1 MSRQAVEQLKLQVD
15 IIDRKYDRKIY
26 KSNTSTLKTNTTA
39 SKSTKIKMKEGI
51 IWDLSKDNIFF
62 IPFEELNLQHI
73 KQKYGFKII
82 KLIHDVLYIST
93 KYDDEYYI
101 DKKYILQIDDYTC
114 ELFHKNK
121 RHDTRKY
128 HNEEKYFKNIF
139 HLFSYIKRHDNKPF
153 DNKKTAQIRRMERM
167 KELFAMI

>member
-15 IIDRKYDRKIY
+15 IIDRKYDRKQY
-26 KSNTSTLKTNTTA
+26 EDSTSTSELNTTID
-39 SKSTKIKMKEGI
+39 KPTKIKMKEGVVR
-51 IWDLSKDNIFF
+51 DLSKGNIFF
-62 IPFEELNLQHI
+62 IPFNELNLQHI
-73 KQKYGFKII
+73 KQKYGFKTI

-121 RHDTRKY
+121 KHDTRKY
-128 HNEEKYFKNIF
+128 HKEEKYFKNIF